1 MSPTPV
7 AEKPPATKKGKELC
21 KPQQTLGPKDLT
33 EEADENESA
42 DDILQRQIALQTIQ
56 TPK

>member
-21 KPQQTLGPKDLT
+21 NPLQTLGPKDLT

-42 DDILQRQIALQTIQ
+42 DDILQRQIAL
-56 TPK
+56 

>member
-1 MSPTPV
+1 M
-7 AEKPPATKKGKELC
+7 
-21 KPQQTLGPKDLT
+21 LGPKDLT